1 MRGLDYRWI
10 EALEAV
16 VSYGNFERAAE
27 ALFVSQSAVSQRV
40 KQLEKFLAQP
50 VLVREQPPKP
60 TPVGQKLLALYQQVQ
75 LLETEFIPELDGNRV
90 GKVQRAAIATNAD
103 SLATWLLPALAPVM
117 KSREVELSLAVY
129 GEGRT
134 LDKLKNGEVIGA
146 LSMEPKAMV
155 GCEANYLGRMDY
167 VCVASPEFAASY
179 FPNGVDREALLDAPA
194 VSFDQYD
201 QLHRDFLKQHFNIS
215 SDAVTHHHVASS
227 EAFVNLALMGCA
239 YCLIPKLQIER
250 ELASGELVDLM
261 PNFFMSF
268 RIYWHHWQ
276 LETQLLSEITQAI
289 INHTKE
295 LLPK

>member
-75 LLETEFIPELDGNRV
+75 LLETEFIPEFDGNKV

-167 VCVASPEFAASY
+167 VCVANPEFAARY

-201 QLHRDFLKQHFNIS
+201 QLHRDFLKKHFNIS

-261 PNFFMSF
+261 PDFFMSF
-268 RIYWHHWQ
+268 RIYWHHWH

>member
-75 LLETEFIPELDGNRV
+75 LLESEFIPELDGNRV
-90 GKVQRAAIATNAD
+90 AKVQRAAIATNAD

-117 KSREVELSLAVY
+117 KSRDIELNLAVY

-146 LSMEPKAMV
+146 LSMEPKAMA

-167 VCVASPEFAASY
+167 VCVASPEFAATY
-179 FPNGVDREALLDAPA
+179 FPNGVNREALLQAPA

-201 QLHRDFLKQHFNIS
+201 QLHRDFLKLHFNIS
-215 SDAVTHHHVASS
+215 SDSVTHHHVASS

-239 YCLIPKLQIER
+239 YCLIPKLQIEA
-250 ELASGELVDLM
+250 ELASGKLVDLM
-261 PNFFMSF
+261 PDFFMSF

-276 LETQLLSEITQAI
+276 LETRLLSEITQAI

>member
-75 LLETEFIPELDGNRV
+75 LLETEFIPELDGNKV

-117 KSREVELSLAVY
+117 KSREVELSLAVH

>member
-117 KSREVELSLAVY
+117 KSRDVELNLAVY

-167 VCVASPEFAASY
+167 VCVANPQFAAKY

-215 SDAVTHHHVASS
+215 SEAVTHHHVASS

-276 LETQLLSEITQAI
+276 LETLLLSEITQAI

>member
-117 KSREVELSLAVY
+117 KSREVELSLAVH

>member
-75 LLETEFIPELDGNRV
+75 LLETEFIPELDDNRV

-117 KSREVELSLAVY
+117 KSRDVELSLAVH

-167 VCVASPEFAASY
+167 VCVASPEFAARY

-201 QLHRDFLKQHFNIS
+201 QLHRDFLKLHFNIS

>member
-75 LLETEFIPELDGNRV
+75 LLETEFIPELDGNKV

-117 KSREVELSLAVY
+117 KSRDVELSLAVY

-167 VCVASPEFAASY
+167 VCVANPEFADKY
-179 FPNGVDREALLDAPA
+179 FPSGVDREALLDAPA

-201 QLHRDFLKQHFNIS
+201 QLHRDFLKLHFNIS

-239 YCLIPKLQIER
+239 YCLIPKLQIQR

-289 INHTKE
+289 INHTKD